1 MTFEQ
6 MLEVVSSVM
15 ADKTIPSRS
24 ACRLAELRRRLPP
37 NADLARL
44 NRAWRAQRVQQI
56 YKGWQGPA

>member
-6 MLEVVSSVM
+6 QLRVVSAVM

-37 NADLARL
+37 EADLARL
-44 NRAWRAQRVQQI
+44 NRAWRAMKIQQL